1 MTSYKKIEI
10 RGKDLILSRY
20 TGLDP
25 ADEFSVTFKTLDE
38 SSNYVIH
45 RDILRH
51 QLSQKQGT
59 VSTKTRSEVRGGGK
73 KPWRQKGTG
82 RARAGTSRSP
92 LWRGGGVVFPAS
104 TKSAKPKKL
113 NKKMYKSAM
122 RSIFSS
128 LAKENRVFL
137 SDKINIENPKT
148 KAFVD
153 FLNKNELKEGLFIV
167 DEISNNLDLASRN
180 LPNVNVTNLN
190 TLNPINLLKFNS
202 IVISEN
208 CLNLIEEKLS

>member
-1 MTSYKKIEI
+1 MKLPFLKSSKTTEAEVSEKIFGVEI
-10 RGKDLILSRY
+10 NKDLI
-20 TGLDP
+20 
-25 ADEFSVTFKTLDE
+25 A
-38 SSNYVIH
+38 
-45 RDILRH
+45 
-51 QLSQKQGT
+51 QLIKIYIENSHPGTKAQKN
-59 VSTKTRSEVRGGGK
+59 RSAVRGGGK

-137 SDKINIENPKT
+137 SDQINIENPKT
-148 KAFVD
+148 KDFAD
-153 FLNKNELKEGLFIV
+153 FLKKNELKEGLFIV
-167 DEISNNLDLASRN
+167 EEISNNLSLASRN

-202 IVISEN
+202 VVIAES

>member
-1 MTSYKKIEI
+1 MKLPFLKSSKTKEAEVSDKIFGVEI
-10 RGKDLILSRY
+10 NNDLI
-20 TGLDP
+20 
-25 ADEFSVTFKTLDE
+25 A
-38 SSNYVIH
+38 
-45 RDILRH
+45 
-51 QLSQKQGT
+51 QLVKIYIENSHPGTKAQKN
-59 VSTKTRSEVRGGGK
+59 RSAVRGGGK

-104 TKSAKPKKL
+104 TKSAQQKKL

-128 LAKENRVFL
+128 LAKENRVFI
-137 SDKINIENPKT
+137 SEQINVENPKT
-148 KAFVD
+148 KEFVD

-180 LPNVNVTNLN
+180 IPNVNVSNIN
-190 TLNPINLLKFNS
+190 TLNPVSLLKYNS
-202 IVISEN
+202 VVIAKN

>member
-1 MTSYKKIEI
+1 MKLPFLKSSKTTEAEVSEKIFGVEI
-10 RGKDLILSRY
+10 NKDLI
-20 TGLDP
+20 
-25 ADEFSVTFKTLDE
+25 A
-38 SSNYVIH
+38 
-45 RDILRH
+45 
-51 QLSQKQGT
+51 QLIKIYIENSHPGTKAQKN
-59 VSTKTRSEVRGGGK
+59 RSAVRGGGK

-137 SDKINIENPKT
+137 SDQINIENPKT
-148 KAFVD
+148 KDFVD
-153 FLNKNELKEGLFIV
+153 FLKKNELKEGLFIV
-167 DEISNNLDLASRN
+167 DEISENLSLASRN

-202 IVISEN
+202 VVIAEN

>member
-1 MTSYKKIEI
+1 MKLPFLKSSKITEAEVSEKIFGVEI
-10 RGKDLILSRY
+10 NKDLI
-20 TGLDP
+20 
-25 ADEFSVTFKTLDE
+25 A
-38 SSNYVIH
+38 
-45 RDILRH
+45 
-51 QLSQKQGT
+51 QLIKIYIENSHPGTRAQKN
-59 VSTKTRSEVRGGGK
+59 RSAVRGGGK

-137 SDKINIENPKT
+137 SDQINIENPKT
-148 KAFVD
+148 KD
-153 FLNKNELKEGLFIV
+153 FLEFLKKNELKEGLFIV
-167 DEISNNLDLASRN
+167 DEISSNLNLASRN

-202 IVISEN
+202 VVIAEN

>member
-1 MTSYKKIEI
+1 MKLPFLKSSKTTEAEVSEKIFGVEI
-10 RGKDLILSRY
+10 NKDLI
-20 TGLDP
+20 
-25 ADEFSVTFKTLDE
+25 A
-38 SSNYVIH
+38 
-45 RDILRH
+45 
-51 QLSQKQGT
+51 QLIKIYIENSHPGTKAQKN
-59 VSTKTRSEVRGGGK
+59 RSAVRGGGK

-137 SDKINIENPKT
+137 SDQINIENPKT
-148 KAFVD
+148 KDFVD
-153 FLNKNELKEGLFIV
+153 FLKKKELKEGLFIV
-167 DEISNNLDLASRN
+167 DEISNNLSLASRN

-202 IVISEN
+202 VVIAEN

>member
-1 MTSYKKIEI
+1 MKLPFLKSSKTTEAEVSEKIFGVEI
-10 RGKDLILSRY
+10 NKDLI
-20 TGLDP
+20 
-25 ADEFSVTFKTLDE
+25 A
-38 SSNYVIH
+38 
-45 RDILRH
+45 
-51 QLSQKQGT
+51 QLIKIYIENSHPGTKAQKN
-59 VSTKTRSEVRGGGK
+59 RSAVRGGGK

-137 SDKINIENPKT
+137 SDQINIENPKT
-148 KAFVD
+148 KD
-153 FLNKNELKEGLFIV
+153 FLDFLKKNELKEGLFIV
-167 DEISNNLDLASRN
+167 DEISSNLNLASRN

-202 IVISEN
+202 VVIAEN

>member
-1 MTSYKKIEI
+1 MKLPFLKSSKTTEAEVSEKIFGVEI
-10 RGKDLILSRY
+10 NKDLI
-20 TGLDP
+20 
-25 ADEFSVTFKTLDE
+25 A
-38 SSNYVIH
+38 
-45 RDILRH
+45 
-51 QLSQKQGT
+51 QLIKIYIENSHPGTKAQKN
-59 VSTKTRSEVRGGGK
+59 RSAVRGGGK

-137 SDKINIENPKT
+137 SDQINIENPKT
-148 KAFVD
+148 KDFVD
-153 FLNKNELKEGLFIV
+153 FLKKNELKEGLFIV
-167 DEISNNLDLASRN
+167 DEISSNLNLASRN

-202 IVISEN
+202 VVIAEN

>member
-1 MTSYKKIEI
+1 MKLPFLKSSKTTEAEVSEKIFGVEI
-10 RGKDLILSRY
+10 NKDLI
-20 TGLDP
+20 
-25 ADEFSVTFKTLDE
+25 A
-38 SSNYVIH
+38 
-45 RDILRH
+45 
-51 QLSQKQGT
+51 QLIKIYIENSHPGTKAQKN
-59 VSTKTRSEVRGGGK
+59 RSAVRGGGK

-104 TKSAKPKKL
+104 SKSAKPKKL

-137 SDKINIENPKT
+137 SDQINIENPKT
-148 KAFVD
+148 KDFVD
-153 FLNKNELKEGLFIV
+153 FLKKNELKEGLFIV
-167 DEISNNLDLASRN
+167 DEISNNLSLASRN

-202 IVISEN
+202 VVIAEN

>member
-1 MTSYKKIEI
+1 MKLPFLKSSKTTEAEVSEKIFGVDI
-10 RGKDLILSRY
+10 NKDLI
-20 TGLDP
+20 
-25 ADEFSVTFKTLDE
+25 A
-38 SSNYVIH
+38 
-45 RDILRH
+45 
-51 QLSQKQGT
+51 QLIKIYIENSHPGTKAQKN
-59 VSTKTRSEVRGGGK
+59 RSAVRGGGK

-137 SDKINIENPKT
+137 SDQINIENPKT
-148 KAFVD
+148 KDFAD
-153 FLNKNELKEGLFIV
+153 FLKKNELKEGLFIV
-167 DEISNNLDLASRN
+167 DEISNNLSLASRN

-190 TLNPINLLKFNS
+190 SLNPISLLKFNS
-202 IVISEN
+202 VVIVEN

>member
-1 MTSYKKIEI
+1 MKLPFLKSSKTTEAEVSEKIFGVEI
-10 RGKDLILSRY
+10 NKDLI
-20 TGLDP
+20 
-25 ADEFSVTFKTLDE
+25 A
-38 SSNYVIH
+38 
-45 RDILRH
+45 
-51 QLSQKQGT
+51 QLIKIYIENSHPGTKAQKN
-59 VSTKTRSEVRGGGK
+59 RSAVRGGGK

-137 SDKINIENPKT
+137 SDQINIENPKT
-148 KAFVD
+148 KDFVD
-153 FLNKNELKEGLFIV
+153 FLKKNELKEGLFIV
-167 DEISNNLDLASRN
+167 DEISNNLSLASRN

-190 TLNPINLLKFNS
+190 TLNPISLLKFNS
-202 IVISEN
+202 VVIAEN

>member
-1 MTSYKKIEI
+1 MKLPFLKSSKTTEAEVSEKIFGVEI
-10 RGKDLILSRY
+10 NKDLI
-20 TGLDP
+20 
-25 ADEFSVTFKTLDE
+25 A
-38 SSNYVIH
+38 
-45 RDILRH
+45 
-51 QLSQKQGT
+51 QLIKIYIENSHPGTKAQKN
-59 VSTKTRSEVRGGGK
+59 RSAVRGGGK

-128 LAKENRVFL
+128 LAKENRVFF
-137 SDKINIENPKT
+137 SDQINIENPKT
-148 KAFVD
+148 KDFVD
-153 FLNKNELKEGLFIV
+153 FLKKNELNEGLFIV
-167 DEISNNLDLASRN
+167 DEISNNLSLASRN

-202 IVISEN
+202 VVIAEN

>member
-1 MTSYKKIEI
+1 MKLPFLKSSKTTEAEVSEKIFGVEI
-10 RGKDLILSRY
+10 NKDLI
-20 TGLDP
+20 
-25 ADEFSVTFKTLDE
+25 A
-38 SSNYVIH
+38 
-45 RDILRH
+45 
-51 QLSQKQGT
+51 QLIKIYIENSHPGTKAQKN
-59 VSTKTRSEVRGGGK
+59 RSAVRGGGK

-137 SDKINIENPKT
+137 SDQINIENPKT
-148 KAFVD
+148 KDFVE
-153 FLNKNELKEGLFIV
+153 FLKKNELKEGLFIV
-167 DEISNNLDLASRN
+167 DEISNNLSLASRN

-202 IVISEN
+202 VVIAEN

>member
-1 MTSYKKIEI
+1 MKLPFLKSSKTTDAEVSEKIFGVEI
-10 RGKDLILSRY
+10 NKDLI
-20 TGLDP
+20 
-25 ADEFSVTFKTLDE
+25 A
-38 SSNYVIH
+38 
-45 RDILRH
+45 
-51 QLSQKQGT
+51 QLIKIYIENSHPGTKAQKN
-59 VSTKTRSEVRGGGK
+59 RSAVRGGGK

-104 TKSAKPKKL
+104 TKSAKSKKL

-128 LAKENRVFL
+128 LAKENRVYL
-137 SDKINIENPKT
+137 SDQINIENPKT
-148 KAFVD
+148 KDFVE
-153 FLNKNELKEGLFIV
+153 FLKKNELEEGLFIV

-202 IVISEN
+202 IVIVEN

>member
-1 MTSYKKIEI
+1 MKLPFLKSSKTTEAEVSEKIFGVEI
-10 RGKDLILSRY
+10 NKDLI
-20 TGLDP
+20 
-25 ADEFSVTFKTLDE
+25 A
-38 SSNYVIH
+38 
-45 RDILRH
+45 
-51 QLSQKQGT
+51 QLIKIYIENSHPGTKAQKN
-59 VSTKTRSEVRGGGK
+59 RSAVRGGGK
-73 KPWRQKGTG
+73 NPWRQKGTG

-113 NKKMYKSAM
+113 NKRMYKSAM

-137 SDKINIENPKT
+137 SDQINIENPKT
-148 KAFVD
+148 KDFVD
-153 FLNKNELKEGLFIV
+153 FLKKNELKEGLFIV
-167 DEISNNLDLASRN
+167 DEISNNLSLASRN

-202 IVISEN
+202 VVIAEN

>member
-1 MTSYKKIEI
+1 MKLPFLKSSKTTEAEVSEKIFGVEI
-10 RGKDLILSRY
+10 NKDLI
-20 TGLDP
+20 
-25 ADEFSVTFKTLDE
+25 A
-38 SSNYVIH
+38 
-45 RDILRH
+45 
-51 QLSQKQGT
+51 QLIKIYIENSHPGTKAQKN
-59 VSTKTRSEVRGGGK
+59 RSAVRGGGK

-104 TKSAKPKKL
+104 SKSAKPKKL

-137 SDKINIENPKT
+137 SDQINIENPKT
-148 KAFVD
+148 KDFVD
-153 FLNKNELKEGLFIV
+153 FLKKNELKEGLFIV
-167 DEISNNLDLASRN
+167 DEISNNLILASRN

-202 IVISEN
+202 VVIAEN

>member
-1 MTSYKKIEI
+1 MKLPFLKSSKTTEAEVSEKIFGVEI
-10 RGKDLILSRY
+10 NKDLI
-20 TGLDP
+20 
-25 ADEFSVTFKTLDE
+25 A
-38 SSNYVIH
+38 
-45 RDILRH
+45 
-51 QLSQKQGT
+51 QLIKIYIENSHPGTKAQKN
-59 VSTKTRSEVRGGGK
+59 RSAVRGGGK

-122 RSIFSS
+122 CSIFSS

-137 SDKINIENPKT
+137 SDQINIENPKT
-148 KAFVD
+148 KDFVD
-153 FLNKNELKEGLFIV
+153 FLKKNELKEGLFIV
-167 DEISNNLDLASRN
+167 DEISNNLSLASRN

-202 IVISEN
+202 VVIAEN
-208 CLNLIEEKLS
+208 CLSLIEEKLS

>member
-1 MTSYKKIEI
+1 MKLPFLKSSKTTEAEVSEKIFGVEI
-10 RGKDLILSRY
+10 NKDLI
-20 TGLDP
+20 
-25 ADEFSVTFKTLDE
+25 A
-38 SSNYVIH
+38 
-45 RDILRH
+45 
-51 QLSQKQGT
+51 QLIKIYIENSHPGTKAQKN
-59 VSTKTRSEVRGGGK
+59 RSAVRGGGK

-137 SDKINIENPKT
+137 SDQINIENPKT
-148 KAFVD
+148 KDFAD
-153 FLNKNELKEGLFIV
+153 FLKKNELKEGLFIV
-167 DEISNNLDLASRN
+167 DEISNNLSLASRN

-202 IVISEN
+202 VVIVEN

>member
-1 MTSYKKIEI
+1 MKLPFLKSSKTTEAEVSEKIFGVEI
-10 RGKDLILSRY
+10 NKDLI
-20 TGLDP
+20 
-25 ADEFSVTFKTLDE
+25 A
-38 SSNYVIH
+38 
-45 RDILRH
+45 
-51 QLSQKQGT
+51 QLIKIYIENSHPGTKAQKN
-59 VSTKTRSEVRGGGK
+59 RSAVRGGGK

-104 TKSAKPKKL
+104 TKSAKPKKI

-137 SDKINIENPKT
+137 SDQINIENPKT
-148 KAFVD
+148 KDFAD
-153 FLNKNELKEGLFIV
+153 FLKKNELKEGLFIV
-167 DEISNNLDLASRN
+167 DEISNNLSLASRN

-202 IVISEN
+202 VVIAEN

>member
-1 MTSYKKIEI
+1 MKLPFLKSSKTTEAEVSEKIFGVEI
-10 RGKDLILSRY
+10 NKDLI
-20 TGLDP
+20 
-25 ADEFSVTFKTLDE
+25 A
-38 SSNYVIH
+38 
-45 RDILRH
+45 
-51 QLSQKQGT
+51 QLIKIYIENSHPGTKAQKN
-59 VSTKTRSEVRGGGK
+59 RSAVRGGGK

-104 TKSAKPKKL
+104 SKSAKPKKL

-137 SDKINIENPKT
+137 SDQINIENPKT
-148 KAFVD
+148 KDFVD
-153 FLNKNELKEGLFIV
+153 FLKKNELKEGLFIV
-167 DEISNNLDLASRN
+167 DEISNNLCLASRN

-202 IVISEN
+202 VVIAEN

>member
-1 MTSYKKIEI
+1 MKLPFLKSSKTTEAEVSEKIFGVEI
-10 RGKDLILSRY
+10 NKDLI
-20 TGLDP
+20 
-25 ADEFSVTFKTLDE
+25 A
-38 SSNYVIH
+38 
-45 RDILRH
+45 
-51 QLSQKQGT
+51 QLIKIYIENSHPGTKAQKN
-59 VSTKTRSEVRGGGK
+59 RSAVRGGGK

-92 LWRGGGVVFPAS
+92 LWRGGGVIFPAS
-104 TKSAKPKKL
+104 TESAKPKKL

-148 KAFVD
+148 KDFVE
-153 FLNKNELKEGLFIV
+153 FLKKNELKEGLFIV
-167 DEISNNLDLASRN
+167 EEISNNLSLASRN

-202 IVISEN
+202 VVIAEN

>member
-1 MTSYKKIEI
+1 MKLPFLKSSKITEAEVSEKIFGVEI
-10 RGKDLILSRY
+10 NKDLI
-20 TGLDP
+20 
-25 ADEFSVTFKTLDE
+25 A
-38 SSNYVIH
+38 
-45 RDILRH
+45 
-51 QLSQKQGT
+51 QLIKIYIENSHPGTKAQKN
-59 VSTKTRSEVRGGGK
+59 RSAVRGGGK

-137 SDKINIENPKT
+137 SDQINIENPKT
-148 KAFVD
+148 KDFVD
-153 FLNKNELKEGLFIV
+153 FLKKNELKEGLFIV
-167 DEISNNLDLASRN
+167 DEISNNLSLASRN
-180 LPNVNVTNLN
+180 LPNVNVTILN
-190 TLNPINLLKFNS
+190 TLNPINLLKFNTV
-202 IVISEN
+202 VIAEN
-208 CLNLIEEKLS
+208 V

>member
-1 MTSYKKIEI
+1 MKLPFLKSSKTTEAEVSEKIFGVEI
-10 RGKDLILSRY
+10 NKDLI
-20 TGLDP
+20 
-25 ADEFSVTFKTLDE
+25 A
-38 SSNYVIH
+38 
-45 RDILRH
+45 
-51 QLSQKQGT
+51 QLIKIYIENSHPGTKAQKN
-59 VSTKTRSEVRGGGK
+59 RSAVRGGGK

-137 SDKINIENPKT
+137 SDQINIENPKT
-148 KAFVD
+148 KDFVE
-153 FLNKNELKEGLFIV
+153 FLKKNELNEGLFIV
-167 DEISNNLDLASRN
+167 DEISNNLSLASRN

-202 IVISEN
+202 VVIAEN

>member
-1 MTSYKKIEI
+1 MKLPFLKSSKTTEAEVSENIFGVEVN
-10 RGKDLILSRY
+10 KDLI
-20 TGLDP
+20 
-25 ADEFSVTFKTLDE
+25 A
-38 SSNYVIH
+38 
-45 RDILRH
+45 
-51 QLSQKQGT
+51 QLIKIYIENSHPGTKAQKN
-59 VSTKTRSEVRGGGK
+59 RSAVRGGGK

-113 NKKMYKSAM
+113 NKKMYKSAL

-137 SDKINIENPKT
+137 SDQINIENPKT
-148 KAFVD
+148 KDFVD
-153 FLNKNELKEGLFIV
+153 FLKKNELKEGLFIV
-167 DEISNNLDLASRN
+167 DEISNNLSLASRN

-202 IVISEN
+202 VVIAEN

>member
-1 MTSYKKIEI
+1 MKVPFLKSSKTTEAEVSEKIFGVEI
-10 RGKDLILSRY
+10 NKDLI
-20 TGLDP
+20 
-25 ADEFSVTFKTLDE
+25 A
-38 SSNYVIH
+38 
-45 RDILRH
+45 
-51 QLSQKQGT
+51 QLIKIYIENSHPGTKAQKN
-59 VSTKTRSEVRGGGK
+59 RSAVRGGGK

-137 SDKINIENPKT
+137 SDQINIENPKT
-148 KAFVD
+148 KDFVD
-153 FLNKNELKEGLFIV
+153 FLKKNELKEGLFIV
-167 DEISNNLDLASRN
+167 DEISNNLSLASRN

-202 IVISEN
+202 VVIVEN

>member
-1 MTSYKKIEI
+1 MKLPFLKSSKTTEAEVSEKIFGVEI
-10 RGKDLILSRY
+10 NKDLI
-20 TGLDP
+20 
-25 ADEFSVTFKTLDE
+25 A
-38 SSNYVIH
+38 
-45 RDILRH
+45 
-51 QLSQKQGT
+51 QLIKIYIENSHPGTKAQKN
-59 VSTKTRSEVRGGGK
+59 RSAVRGGGK

-104 TKSAKPKKL
+104 NKSAKPKKL

-137 SDKINIENPKT
+137 SDQINIENPKT
-148 KAFVD
+148 KDFVD
-153 FLNKNELKEGLFIV
+153 FLKKNELKEGLFIV
-167 DEISNNLDLASRN
+167 DEISNNLSLASRN

-202 IVISEN
+202 VVIAEN

>member
-1 MTSYKKIEI
+1 MKLPFLKSSKTTEAEVSEKIFGVAI
-10 RGKDLILSRY
+10 NKDLI
-20 TGLDP
+20 
-25 ADEFSVTFKTLDE
+25 A
-38 SSNYVIH
+38 
-45 RDILRH
+45 
-51 QLSQKQGT
+51 QLIKVYIENSHPGTKAQKN
-59 VSTKTRSEVRGGGK
+59 RSAVRGGGK

-137 SDKINIENPKT
+137 SDQINIENPKT
-148 KAFVD
+148 KDFVD
-153 FLNKNELKEGLFIV
+153 FLKKNELKEGLFIV
-167 DEISNNLDLASRN
+167 DEISNNLSLASRN
-180 LPNVNVTNLN
+180 LPNASVASLIISLFSCSDNGPPRATPLA
-190 TLNPINLLKFNS
+190 NPSLTSS
-202 IVISEN
+202 ILFFVVIY
-208 CLNLIEEKLS
+208 